1 MRNYTLT
8 LRTEA
13 PVFVGSGETIGE
25 KEYLFLPA
33 QRLVCIPDMV
43 KMFSD
48 FERRHLTGA
57 YEKYLLRDGRDFAAW
72 LREKGVITPGRRLP
86 PWIAYSVDSTDA
98 VFENRGKKEILTF
111 TKDAY
116 GCPYV
121 PGSSVKGMLRT
132 VLLSALLLHNRDKL
146 SAEAQAVRQAD
157 LRMSRPRLLARETG
171 RLEQWFLH
179 TLNRPDVPPANKVN
193 DMMSGLRIS
202 DSQPLSAAELILCQK
217 IDVTTEGQ
225 QKRLPILRE
234 CLRPGVEISF
244 SLTMTE
250 NFPYPTERLLRAAE
264 RCRAVY
270 EQCFRAAFPAG
281 DIRGDGTV
289 YLGGGCGYAAKT
301 FAYPLLGRGGVETV
315 GKIIDSTLPFRER
328 DQHKHRL
335 DRQKGVS
342 PHMLKC
348 TQYQKQ
354 LYEMGACSVAIAE
367 VL

>member
-132 VLLSALLLHNRDKL
+132 VLLSALILHNRDKL

-157 LRMSRPRLLARETG
+157 LR
-171 RLEQWFLH
+171 
-179 TLNRPDVPPANKVN
+179 
-193 DMMSGLRIS
+193 
-202 DSQPLSAAELILCQK
+202 
-217 IDVTTEGQ
+217 
-225 QKRLPILRE
+225 LP
-234 CLRPGVEISF
+234 
-244 SLTMTE
+244 T
-250 NFPYPTERLLRAAE
+250 
-264 RCRAVY
+264 
-270 EQCFRAAFPAG
+270 
-281 DIRGDGTV
+281 
-289 YLGGGCGYAAKT
+289 
-301 FAYPLLGRGGVETV
+301 AYG
-315 GKIIDSTLPFRER
+315 
-328 DQHKHRL
+328 
-335 DRQKGVS
+335 
-342 PHMLKC
+342 
-348 TQYQKQ
+348 
-354 LYEMGACSVAIAE
+354 
-367 VL
+367 